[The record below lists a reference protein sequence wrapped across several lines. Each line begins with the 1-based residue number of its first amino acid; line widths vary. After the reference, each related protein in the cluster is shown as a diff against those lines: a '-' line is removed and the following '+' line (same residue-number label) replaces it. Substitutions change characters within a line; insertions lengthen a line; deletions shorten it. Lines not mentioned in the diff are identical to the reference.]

1 MLKYNKYSCENVTER
16 GNVMKKTIK
25 IEGMMCPHCEAHVK
39 SALESIDGVES
50 ATPSHKD
57 GNAVV
62 VLTKDVADDILK
74 STVEAQGYKVIG

>member
-1 MLKYNKYSCENVTER
+1 MKLFGAENKKGKVSK
-16 GNVMKKTIK
+16 MKKTIK